1 MYYIA
6 LKMLFGD
13 RAKYFAMIIG
23 ITFAAWMMTQ
33 QPSILVGL
41 LSRTQS
47 FIKDIPDPDI
57 WVMDPGV
64 QFVEE
69 SKPMRNVELLKVRG
83 INGILWATP
92 LYKSLV
98 KAKMPDGSL
107 ATLDMT
113 GVDNS
118 TFIGSPYKIISQNIN
133 DFKRPDAIFVD
144 KEAANNRLRV
154 ETGNGMSRSL
164 AIGNTIEINDKRAI
178 VVGFVNSTRNFVLQP
193 QVFTTYSNALKYASQ
208 TRKTLGYILV
218 KAKQGVDHR
227 KLARHISEVTGLSAR
242 TSEEFKQHNLDYWMS
257 NTGIL
262 INFGITVMLGFIVG
276 AAIAGQTFYGFVL
289 ESLRHYAVLKAMGVT
304 NGLIV
309 RLVLL
314 QAATIGF
321 IGYGIGVGLTALFG
335 TNLQDSVLAFKMPPI
350 LLLFA
355 ASGILVIITFSA
367 LLGIRKV
374 TSVDPARVFRGG
386 L

>member
-6 LKMLFGD
+6 LQMLFGD

-23 ITFAAWMMTQ
+23 ITFAAQMMTQ
-33 QPSILVGL
+33 QPSIFVGL

-57 WVMDPGV
+57 WVMDPGIK
-64 QFVEE
+64 FVEE
-69 SKPMRNVELLKVRG
+69 SKPMRNIELLKVRG

-98 KAKMPDGSL
+98 RAKMPDGSL

-113 GVDNS
+113 GVDSS
-118 TFIGSPYKIISQNIN
+118 TFIGTPYRISDNIN
-133 DFKRPDAIFVD
+133 DFKKPDAVFVD
-144 KEAANNRLRV
+144 KNAANDKL
-154 ETGNGMSRSL
+154 TIDIGG
-164 AIGNTIEINDKRAI
+164 GNTRPLTIGDTMEINDKRAI
-178 VVGFVNSTRNFVLQP
+178 VVGFVKSTRNFVLQP
-193 QVFTTYSNALKYASQ
+193 QVFTTYSNALKYTSQ
-208 TRKTLGYILV
+208 SRKTLGYILV
-218 KAKQGVDHR
+218 KAKPNVNHSE
-227 KLARHISEVTGLSAR
+227 LARRISEVTGLAAM
-242 TSEEFKQHNLDYWMS
+242 TSEEFKKHNLDYWMN

-276 AAIAGQTFYGFVL
+276 AAIAGQTFYGFVIENL
-289 ESLRHYAVLKAMGVT
+289 KHYAVLKAMGVT
-304 NGLIV
+304 NSLIV

-335 TNLQDSVLAFKMPPI
+335 MNFQDAVLAFKMPPV

-355 ASGILVIITFSA
+355 ASGVLIIITFSA

-374 TSVDPARVFRGG
+374 TSVDPASVFRGG
-386 L
+386 S